1 MKHRNEERHF
11 AIQKTLGWPLP
22 ASEAPGARMW
32 GGGLAS
38 GVGGGQGGGGG
49 QYWTPRDKRLVLDP
63 AGGVASTGARGMRG
77 RGGCSVASGPAP
89 LPRCLPASAASR
101 DPVLTAWS

>member
-38 GVGGGQGGGGG
+38 GVGGGRVGAVVSTGPRVTSGW
-49 QYWTPRDKRLVLDP
+49 YWTPREEWPVLEP
-63 AGGVASTGARGMRG
+63 AG
-77 RGGCSVASGPAP
+77 
-89 LPRCLPASAASR
+89 
-101 DPVLTAWS
+101 